1 MLLPEPGQRA
11 GLFFVNI
18 YYVVIKFGH
27 QESHQLV
34 HMYYHVFTFLTLV
47 HSHSLFKPNGQ
58 LCSWRLSYIFPSC
71 MYKWV
76 QAFTFQKERKKY

>member
-27 QESHQLV
+27 RESHQLV
-34 HMYYHVFTFLTLV
+34 YMYYYLFTFLTLV

-58 LCSWRLSYIFPSC
+58 LCSWRLPG
-71 MYKWV
+71 
-76 QAFTFQKERKKY
+76 